1 MRQSDNIVRNGTYKR
16 DVTQKKILAR
26 EYISAHLKRTEC
38 VMHMSRSS
46 AAPFQFPV
54 LISRQQQQQQQQHQQ
69 QRRQQQRQHLR

>member
-1 MRQSDNIVRNGTYKR
+1 MRQSDNIVRNVTYTR
-16 DVTQKKILAR
+16 DVTQKRILAR

-46 AAPFQFPV
+46 AAPLQFPV
-54 LISRQQQQQQQQHQQ
+54 LISRQQQQQHQQ